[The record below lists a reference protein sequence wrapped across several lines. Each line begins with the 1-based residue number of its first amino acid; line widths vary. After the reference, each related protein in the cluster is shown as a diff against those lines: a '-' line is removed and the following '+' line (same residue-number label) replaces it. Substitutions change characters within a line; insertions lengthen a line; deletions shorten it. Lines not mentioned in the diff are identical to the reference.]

1 MQSQSLELTA
11 GDFDAYLPERASS
24 NVYSRPRLEFKQ
36 RALGWARHVVERLQA
51 IDIPMDVHGSDEHP
65 SVRNGHRVDCQWTFF
80 WRSQK
85 EREALDGLLD
95 QRAGIADTLRDPSP
109 YYRHAFLALRLDS
122 EKIEVSAQ
130 VHPDAWV
137 DFESFRSRLAQDA
150 AQAIVEA
157 IASLPEQ
164 FRFGISGREVEPA
177 GTVTVEALQHIV
189 QRVQE
194 ESAAVWIGWT
204 IPRDVAIEHAE
215 ILDEQLEDALAALG
229 PVYQRLA
236 WRQDDDPAGLKD
248 ALDKMRADLAESAAN
263 RAQLERKTEE
273 ENARAR
279 LQQTEMSRERTKERV
294 DYDANRARPTLA
306 NLFKP
311 ASGAPESPPRTR
323 QPQEAQE
330 AAHEEPKAPQ
340 GAPPPPA
347 AMPHGEPRGRRP
359 APTKPREAGF
369 KPAQQQVSR
378 PRRPQPAA
386 PTYVTGG
393 SVDKGA
399 QVRVLSGPFVGKVG
413 ILGELDGR
421 GGARVLL
428 GLLSTRL
435 LVEQLEAVVE
445 AKDRPSLQS
454 SHRRDGLLG
463 RSGK

>member
-1 MQSQSLELTA
+1 MPSQSLELTA

-36 RALGWARHVVERLQA
+36 RALGWARHVVERLRA
-51 IDIPMDVHGSDEHP
+51 IGILMDVHGSDEHP
-65 SVRNGHRVDCQWTFF
+65 SVRNGHRVDCQWVFF
-80 WRSQK
+80 WRSQ
-85 EREALDGLLD
+85 EQREALDGLLD

-137 DFESFRSRLAQDA
+137 DFEAFRSRLAQDS

-164 FRFGISGREVEPA
+164 FRFGISGREAEPT
-177 GTVTVEALQHIV
+177 GTVTVEALQRIA

-204 IPRDVAIEHAE
+204 VPRNIAIEHAG

-236 WRQDDDPAGLKD
+236 WREEDDPAGLKD
-248 ALDKMRADLAESAAN
+248 ALDTMRADLAEAAAN
-263 RAQLERKTEE
+263 RARLERKTEE

-279 LQQTEMSRERTKERV
+279 MEQTEKSRERTKERV

-311 ASGAPESPPRTR
+311 VSGDPEPPTR
-323 QPQEAQE
+323 NRQGQEA
-330 AAHEEPKAPQ
+330 HEKTRTPH
-340 GAPPPPA
+340 GAPPPA
-347 AMPHGEPRGRRP
+347 AMPHPEPRAGRRP
-359 APTKPREAGF
+359 ASPSPREAAF

>member
-51 IDIPMDVHGSDEHP
+51 IGIPMDVHGSDEHP
-65 SVRNGHRVDCQWTFF
+65 SVRNGHRVDSQWVFF

-95 QRAGIADTLRDPSP
+95 QRGGIADTLRDPSP

-122 EKIEVSAQ
+122 DKIEVSAQ

-137 DFESFRSRLAQDA
+137 DFESFRSRLARDSA
-150 AQAIVEA
+150 PAIVEA

-164 FRFGISGREVEPA
+164 FHFGISGREVEPA
-177 GTVTVEALQHIV
+177 GTVTVEALQRIV

-236 WRQDDDPAGLKD
+236 WREDDDPAGLKD
-248 ALDKMRADLAESAAN
+248 ALDKMRADLAEAATH
-263 RAQLERKTEE
+263 RAQLERKTEQ

-279 LQQTEMSRERTKERV
+279 QQQTEKSRERTKERV

-311 ASGAPESPPRTR
+311 ASGDPEPPRVR
-323 QPQEAQE
+323 ERQEARQGE
-330 AAHEEPKAPQ
+330 TKAPH
-340 GAPPPPA
+340 GAPPPA
-347 AMPHGEPRGRRP
+347 AMPHPEPRAGRRP
-359 APTKPREAGF
+359 ASPKPREVF

-378 PRRPQPAA
+378 PRRPQPTA